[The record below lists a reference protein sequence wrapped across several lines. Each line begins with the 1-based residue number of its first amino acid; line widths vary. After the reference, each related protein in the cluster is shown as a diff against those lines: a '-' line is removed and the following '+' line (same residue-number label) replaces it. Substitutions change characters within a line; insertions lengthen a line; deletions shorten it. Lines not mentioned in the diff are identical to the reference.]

1 MDDGPAKRL
10 PSDSG
15 RLIRLEASR
24 KDATMNVKRA
34 ALALAASLLMIG
46 PVASQ
51 PYGPGMM
58 GGYGGGWG
66 MGPGMMG
73 GYGGGWG
80 MGPGMMGGYGPGG
93 GMGPGMMG
101 GYGGD
106 PYAGLDLTAD
116 QRKKIAD
123 TREQA
128 GKAMWQLMGTMHEQ
142 GYRMHDLVG
151 PGTLDEQA
159 ARKAFEAMAA
169 THKAMFD
176 LQLDA
181 RRKVDAILT
190 QEQRDRLRKSW
201 GNR

>member
-1 MDDGPAKRL
+1 MSIKH
-10 PSDSG
+10 
-15 RLIRLEASR
+15 
-24 KDATMNVKRA
+24 A
-34 ALALAASLLMIG
+34 ALALVTSLLMAG
-46 PVASQ
+46 PAMSQ

-58 GGYGGGWG
+58 GGYGDGWG

-93 GMGPGMMG
+93 GMGRGMMG

-106 PYAGLDLTAD
+106 GYAGLDLSAD
-116 QRKKIAD
+116 QRKKIGEI
-123 TREQA
+123 REQTS
-128 GKAMWQLMGTMHEQ
+128 KAMWQLMGTMHEQ
-142 GYRMHDLVG
+142 GYHMHGMFG
-151 PGTLDEQA
+151 PGALDEQA
-159 ARKAFEAMAA
+159 ARKAYDTMAA

-190 QEQRDRLRKSW
+190 QEQRDKLRKYWSD
-201 GNR
+201 R

>member
-1 MDDGPAKRL
+1 
-10 PSDSG
+10 
-15 RLIRLEASR
+15 
-24 KDATMNVKRA
+24 MNVKRA
-34 ALALAASLLMIG
+34 ALAVAASLLLAV
-46 PVASQ
+46 PVMSQ

-93 GMGPGMMG
+93 GAGPGMMR

-106 PYAGLDLTAD
+106 AYADLDLSAD
-116 QRKKIAD
+116 QRKKISD
-123 TREQA
+123 IREQT

-142 GYRMHDLVG
+142 DYHMNGMMG
-151 PGTLDEQA
+151 PGALDEQA
-159 ARKAFEAMAA
+159 ARKAYESMAA

-176 LQLDA
+176 MQLEA
-181 RRKVDAILT
+181 RRKVDAVLT
-190 QEQRDRLRKSW
+190 PEQRDKLRKVWS
-201 GNR
+201 NR